1 MQFQYY
7 RFFLSPIDGNLFT
20 QIPNSKENAL
30 KYIFNNDYEGFYR
43 GITYSICKEKTIDD
57 MLLYRIAKH
66 TSIQINKSP
75 EEHFEC
81 EHVDHW
87 PNVSMVIGINP
98 EINDTYGQIIAVEV
112 KKNVINNP
120 ITILRRW
127 ADKVNENL
135 AVYGYVLSI
144 NPITT
149 EKNFWAIVDKYK
161 NEIEEV
167 VFEYSMPNLFN
178 TGDTLEEELK
188 AANQSTNASKAALTL
203 SNKVGTL
210 NLSEDNTL
218 LKQTAEY
225 IENGG
230 GEFKLKRKG
239 VQTYI
244 MSASKIKTQRF
255 EIENLY
261 VESQEGRTLK
271 QMLKDILSMG
281 E

>member
-20 QIPNSKENAL
+20 QISDSKAKAL
-30 KYIFNNDYEGFYR
+30 KYIFENNYEGIYK
-43 GITYSICKEKTIDD
+43 GINYSICREKTIDD
-57 MLLYRIAKH
+57 MLLFRIAKH
-66 TSIQINKSP
+66 TSVQINKSP

-81 EHVDHW
+81 EQIDHW
-87 PNVSMVIGINP
+87 PNVAMVIGTSSKING
-98 EINDTYGQIIAVEV
+98 NHGQVIAVEI
-112 KKNVINNP
+112 KRSVIKNP
-120 ITILRRW
+120 ITLLRHW
-127 ADKVNENL
+127 ADKVNEQL
-135 AVYGYVLSI
+135 IVYGYVLSI
-144 NPITT
+144 NPITI
-149 EKNFWAIVDKYK
+149 EKNFWAFVNKYK

-178 TGDTLEEELK
+178 TGDKLEDELK
-188 AANQSTNASKAALTL
+188 IANQTTNASKASLIL
-203 SNKVGTL
+203 SNKTGAL
-210 NLSEDNTL
+210 NLTEENTL

-230 GEFKLKRKG
+230 GEFRLKRKG
-239 VQTYI
+239 EKSYI

-255 EIENLY
+255 EIKDLY
-261 VESQEGRTLK
+261 VESPDGRTVK